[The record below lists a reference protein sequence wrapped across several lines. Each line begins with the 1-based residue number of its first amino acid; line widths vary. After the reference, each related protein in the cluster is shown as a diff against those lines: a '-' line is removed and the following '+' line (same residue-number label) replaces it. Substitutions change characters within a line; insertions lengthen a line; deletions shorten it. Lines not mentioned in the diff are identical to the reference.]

1 MSCMFNF
8 SEDCLSTYKVND
20 MFNRL
25 FVNINARNPACLSL
39 LLKHIYKNYST
50 PYIRSAYIYICI
62 LASILPSH
70 SFYTNTTLCNI
81 TADYMVLDLIK
92 NDTQQPNSSKLRN
105 LSFLS
110 VQL

>member
-50 PYIRSAYIYICI
+50 LYIRSAYTYI